1 MSNGMNDIS
10 HDTTM
15 EEEDDD
21 ADLKR
26 LMNQAQAMLTISD
39 NPPQPETRS
48 KNITSKASGTVD
60 DTELGREKVLGTSA
74 LADLNDERR

>member
-39 NPPQPETRS
+39 NHSQPETGS
-48 KNITSKASGTVD
+48 TNISIKASGTVD
-60 DTELGREKVLGTSA
+60 ETVLGREKVLGTSA
-74 LADLNDERR
+74 LPQLNDERR